1 MDAVFSVRDRQVAF
15 DYILSTARQ
24 CGKIISLVQVGSG
37 AKGYHDDRSDL
48 DFVIAL
54 DSDDSMT
61 EVMEYVHRRI
71 LDKYE
76 LLFLNKINPGIFSI
90 TYYQI
95 FWKLISDMARMIM
108 RQLGNRRLWFCMI
121 IPVQW
126 KKR

>member
-1 MDAVFSVRDRQVAF
+1 MIFSLQDRQKTF
-15 DYILSTARQ
+15 EDILSITRQ
-24 CGKIISLVQVGSG
+24 CSKIVSLVQVGSG

-61 EVMEYVHRRI
+61 EVMEYMHRRI
-71 LDKYE
+71 SDKYE
-76 LLFLNKINPGIFSI
+76 LLFLNKINPGISSV

-108 RQLGNRRLWFCMI
+108 RQLGNRRLRFCMI